1 MDQKIETYLDR
12 ATEGLAGDEELRLDV
27 RAELRTHFE
36 AAAEET
42 GDDSVV
48 EETLKAFGDV
58 VELAEDMSFANRLR
72 LAWRARARLLL
83 RAVLV
88 PASIIAALWATD
100 TGPLVVL
107 NSLPLFEDILE
118 TLPRPLI
125 RFAENRRRTSKLS
138 QHQRLVLGGDDTR
151 KGADQWRALW
161 EKNPDN
167 RVYYGD
173 YITRLQVSDRDRLL
187 TELMH
192 GAKLDP
198 DNARYPLLAAEARVK
213 LAAELEW
220 KWRDK
225 ETIFKA
231 LGFKVKDRKALD
243 AGMRDLL
250 AAMEKPDYHTYAREM
265 AEEKLAVLAPPKRMG
280 DQIRRMSLSASILL
294 PDMACVR
301 NLARLSIAYAHM
313 LGEEGRVEEAKRFL
327 EVPEKLGVWA
337 SKDAFTLIE
346 MLVAGALFKM
356 EEQAVPLVLREMGC
370 EAEALRA
377 ERRGAALG
385 KPVRTLRSNRK
396 KHTEIDEKR
405 DELVKARGGLLA
417 SLLLPALGGSVAPP
431 SADDYRAGRMLEYT
445 VFTQV
450 IMSLAGLLILVAMFG
465 CLLVAVR
472 WRLKPGGGGIPIL
485 LLPKWRDMARVLL
498 LGVVL
503 PFAVFMLWTR
513 FSPLSGHAW
522 SVRVAW
528 HRVLGEMV
536 LLVSAVLFV
545 PAWLALRVIRRRC
558 AELDVPVPARSR
570 VFRYTLL
577 LALALV
583 LVGAVFPL
591 GPKVGELPLV
601 LVLCVGIP
609 LFPCVFWV
617 VAGYGFVGP
626 ARYGRFFG
634 TVARSLIPIFAAATV
649 VLSLIAP
656 ITLRREEG
664 RFLRA
669 DKILF
674 NGEGAG
680 FSNAENQL
688 TRRLRSDTLAAAKRL
703 E

>member
-1 MDQKIETYLDR
+1 
-12 ATEGLAGDEELRLDV
+12 
-27 RAELRTHFE
+27 
-36 AAAEET
+36 
-42 GDDSVV
+42 
-48 EETLKAFGDV
+48 
-58 VELAEDMSFANRLR
+58 
-72 LAWRARARLLL
+72 
-83 RAVLV
+83 
-88 PASIIAALWATD
+88 
-100 TGPLVVL
+100 
-107 NSLPLFEDILE
+107 
-118 TLPRPLI
+118 
-125 RFAENRRRTSKLS
+125 
-138 QHQRLVLGGDDTR
+138 
-151 KGADQWRALW
+151 LW

-173 YITRLQVSDRDRLL
+173 YITRLQVSDPDRLL
-187 TELMH
+187 IELEH
-192 GAKLDP
+192 AAKLDP
-198 DNARYPLLAAEARVK
+198 DNARYPLLAAATRIR
-213 LAAELEW
+213 AAAMVDW
-220 KWRDK
+220 KPRAK
-225 ETIFKA
+225 GGISKP
-231 LGFKVKDRKALD
+231 LGFKVRDREALD

-265 AEEKLAVLAPPKRMG
+265 GEEKLAVLPTSDRM
-280 DQIRRMSLSASILL
+280 DAQMVRMFQSSAILL
-294 PDMACVR
+294 PDLGRMR
-301 NLARLSIAYAHM
+301 NIGRFSFTYARM
-313 LGEEGRVEEAKRFL
+313 LVAEGRTEEAKRFL
-327 EVPEKLGVWA
+327 EIPEQLGIWV
-337 SKDAFTLIE
+337 SEDAFTLIE
-346 MLVAGALFKM
+346 MLVAGALFKIG
-356 EEQAVPLVLREMGC
+356 EETVPLVLREMGC

-385 KPVRTLRSNRK
+385 KPGTTLRSNRK
-396 KHTEIDEKR
+396 NHTESDEKR
-405 DELVKARGGLLA
+405 NELVKARAGVLA
-417 SLLLPALGGSVAPP
+417 SLLLPALGDGVKQLDV
-431 SADDYRAGRMLEYT
+431 DDYRAGRMLEYT